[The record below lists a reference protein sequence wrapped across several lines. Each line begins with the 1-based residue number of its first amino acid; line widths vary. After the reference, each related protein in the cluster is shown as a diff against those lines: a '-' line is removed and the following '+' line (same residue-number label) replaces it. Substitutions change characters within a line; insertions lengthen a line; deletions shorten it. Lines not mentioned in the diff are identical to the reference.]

1 MKVYQGISG
10 GIYHVAD
17 KRLGRGGEGSVHEIE
32 NFRGMLLRFSRRIS
46 EMQQEKKNF
55 VRWCKTQFLKKCLSV

>member
-1 MKVYQGISG
+1 MRINVWDEAEKEVYIKLK
-10 GIYHVAD
+10 I
-17 KRLGRGGEGSVHEIE
+17 
-32 NFRGMLLRFSRRIS
+32 FRGMLLRFSRRIS